1 MNRLAVRQWQGS
13 ENSVRKPSP
22 AAISA
27 WARLIRV
34 QDTVLGMVERDLKKA
49 GLPPLAWY
57 DVLLELS
64 RREHGAMRPNELE
77 KHMLL
82 PQYSMSRLVD
92 RMAEAGYVER
102 MVCPMD
108 GRGQFVGI
116 TASGRALQKKMWPV
130 YAAAI
135 ERHVG
140 AKLTNAEAEDLSG
153 LLGKL
158 GESMIRSN

>member
-1 MNRLAVRQWQGS
+1 MAKAPKTAA
-13 ENSVRKPSP
+13 RKQPSP
-22 AAISA
+22 EATTA
-27 WARLIRV
+27 WARLVRV
-34 QDTVLGMVERDLKKA
+34 QQSLLGAVERDLKKA
-49 GLPPLAWY
+49 GFPAFAWY
-57 DVLLELS
+57 DALLELE
-64 RREHGAMRPNELE
+64 RHQHGAMRPVELE

-116 TASGRALQKKMWPV
+116 TAAGRALRKKMWDV

-140 AKLTNAEAEDLSG
+140 AKLSDAEAQTLAS

-158 GESMIRSN
+158 N